1 VDLMMRRPD
10 VLRRPPGGDV
20 VARPGGRRRRR
31 ITLLGSDDAETY
43 RGLVAT
49 LAPVVERSL
58 GAGVMANRVVGAG
71 VRLEDWRIAH
81 RRWRRALSPARRGLR
96 LDLDVAD
103 CYGSI
108 TPGVVAATLADL
120 GAAADERLIR
130 FLGELAE
137 HGVPGLPVGPPGSA
151 VLANAVLARLDRTVC
166 EAGAPHV
173 RWVDD
178 LAIFVSSRRHAD
190 LVLDG
195 VRRELASVGLRL
207 QDAKT
212 SLRDARIAPPHA
224 GSPVR

>member
-1 VDLMMRRPD
+1 MVRRPA

-20 VARPGGRRRRR
+20 VVRPGGGRRRV
-31 ITLLGSDDAETY
+31 TVLGSDDAETY

-49 LAPVVERSL
+49 LAPAVERSL

-71 VRLEDWRIAH
+71 LRLEDWRVAH
-81 RRWRRALSPARRGLR
+81 RRWRRAVAPARRGLR
-96 LDLDVAD
+96 LDIDVAD

-108 TPGVVAATLADL
+108 APAVVAGALADL
-120 GAAADERLIR
+120 GTVADERLIR
-130 FLGELAE
+130 FLDELAE
-137 HGVPGLPVGPPGSA
+137 HGVPGLPVGPPASA
-151 VLANAVLARLDRTVC
+151 VLANVVLARLDRAVC
-166 EAGAPHV
+166 DAGAPHV

-190 LVLDG
+190 LVLDR

-212 SLRDARIAPPHA
+212 DLRDARVA
-224 GSPVR
+224 SPRAASLVR